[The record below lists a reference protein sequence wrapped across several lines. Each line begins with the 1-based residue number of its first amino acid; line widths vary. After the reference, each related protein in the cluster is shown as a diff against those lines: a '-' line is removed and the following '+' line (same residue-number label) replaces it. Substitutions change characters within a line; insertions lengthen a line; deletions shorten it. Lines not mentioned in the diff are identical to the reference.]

1 MKLFCLEMKQFT
13 PQVLDRLHYEW
24 NVPEFRKLGDQVL
37 TLAAMKRQDFVEERL
52 RFMERS

>member
-1 MKLFCLEMKQFT
+1 MKQFT

-24 NVPEFRKLGDQVL
+24 NVPEFRKLDDQVL

-52 RFMERS
+52 RFME